1 MHILVLTSARETRAL
16 LFVST
21 GHSYVTYGPMLNGA
35 TQVVFEGVP
44 NYPDAGRLWEI
55 TDRYNVAILYT
66 APTAVR
72 ALKRAGDE
80 YVTKHSRLSLKLLG
94 SVGEPIN
101 PEAYMWYHDVV
112 GNGKC
117 PIVDTWWQTETG
129 GFCLTPLPV
138 AGLNLK
144 PGSAMMPFFGI
155 EPALLNE
162 QGEELSGV
170 ASGYLVIKKP
180 WPSTLRSIYGDHKR
194 MEEVY
199 FSRFPGYYMTGDGA
213 RRDADGHY
221 ILTGRVDGEFLWQ
234 ALECLVLY
242 FPVVAV

>member
-1 MHILVLTSARETRAL
+1 MRLAYRYRYVVTDSRHCCPSIRSYVAP
-16 LFVST
+16 FK
-21 GHSYVTYGPMLNGA
+21 GHSYVTYGPMLNAA

-44 NYPDAGRLWEI
+44 NYPDSGRLWEI
-55 TDRYNVAILYT
+55 TDRYKVAILYT
-66 APTAVR
+66 APTAIR

-80 YVTKHSRLSLKLLG
+80 FVTKHSRASLKLLG

-101 PEAYMWYHDVV
+101 PEAYMWYYDVV
-112 GNGKC
+112 GSGRC

-138 AGLNLK
+138 ANLKMK

-162 QGEELSGV
+162 EGEELEGV
-170 ASGYLVIKKP
+170 ASGYLAIKKP
-180 WPSTLRSIYGDHKR
+180 WPSTLRSVYGDHKR

-213 RRDADGHY
+213 RRDEDGHY
-221 ILTGRVDGEFLWQ
+221 TLTGRVDGMF
-234 ALECLVLY
+234 Y
-242 FPVVAV
+242 